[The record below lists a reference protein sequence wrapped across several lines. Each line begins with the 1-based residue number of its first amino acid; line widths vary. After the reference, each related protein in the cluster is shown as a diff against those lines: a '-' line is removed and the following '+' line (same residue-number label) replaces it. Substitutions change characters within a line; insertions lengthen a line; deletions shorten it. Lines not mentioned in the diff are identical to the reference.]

1 MQHPIPELFMAQKQ
15 ADVQRELEHDNLVRE
30 AKSTKNPIQGWIVE
44 ELHYLSLWMI
54 ITGERLHKRCH
65 SITNIQGCI

>member
-15 ADVQRELEHDNLVRE
+15 ADIQRELEHDKLVRE

-44 ELHYLSLWMI
+44 ELHLLSLWMI
-54 ITGERLHKRCH
+54 ITGERLHKHCH
-65 SITNIQGCI
+65 STTNIQGCI